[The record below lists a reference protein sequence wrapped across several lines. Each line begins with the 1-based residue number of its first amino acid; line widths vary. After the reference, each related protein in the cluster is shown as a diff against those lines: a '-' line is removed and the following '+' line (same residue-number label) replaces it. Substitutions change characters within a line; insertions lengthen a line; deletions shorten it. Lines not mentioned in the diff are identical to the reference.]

1 MDTSSRLHRA
11 IRVAA
16 ALLLLVV
23 TPLASAQFKL
33 LDDPWVSYDANRH
46 AIRVGDLFDAGTI
59 CYRYDQLP
67 QGKTVK
73 THRIV
78 FRLDPVY
85 TIRAYV
91 LVTFSDRTF
100 IEISEGSF
108 DKVPCVAAAA
118 LAAKSD
124 VATIAIDNDA
134 DAFDA
139 SCDGRWAVVV
149 GANSATP
156 VALVDLAAATQVA
169 TVPYAGKLARA
180 AAVGDDNS
188 SVLVVIDNPTNTDA
202 SAIRRLTI
210 GAAGTLVD
218 AGEELFLGSEYVIK
232 VRVAPG
238 SRIGVALTAAV
249 PSRLV
254 SFTIPGLRVVGS
266 VTLGGSIGSGLD
278 ISPAGDR
285 IYARSGR
292 RGVVPD
298 VVEGFGF
305 DSATGAIGQVPLT
318 VVSNVA
324 AFSGVA
330 YQDPLAISAD
340 GTVLVMTEE
349 DVGQP
354 PAGRVGVYSA
364 TTGAFVRALPQ
375 DAGARPLVV
384 STTSKC
390 PNKAGVQLIEY
401 YHAAFDHY
409 FVTGIADEI
418 TLLDNG
424 TLAGWS
430 RTGERLNVH
439 APGTAGTAATCR
451 FFSASFAPKSSHFYA
466 PTASECATV
475 KANPDWQFE
484 GEVFNTAPT
493 IDGTCPPPTL
503 PLYRM
508 YNNGQGGAPN
518 HRYTTRQDVRAAMLA
533 SGWIPE
539 GLGVGVVA
547 CVPP

>member
-218 AGEELFLGSEYVIK
+218 AGEELFLD
-232 VRVAPG
+232 
-238 SRIGVALTAAV
+238 
-249 PSRLV
+249 PS
-254 SFTIPGLRVVGS
+254 T
-266 VTLGGSIGSGLD
+266 
-278 ISPAGDR
+278 
-285 IYARSGR
+285 
-292 RGVVPD
+292 
-298 VVEGFGF
+298 
-305 DSATGAIGQVPLT
+305 
-318 VVSNVA
+318 
-324 AFSGVA
+324 
-330 YQDPLAISAD
+330 
-340 GTVLVMTEE
+340 
-349 DVGQP
+349 
-354 PAGRVGVYSA
+354 
-364 TTGAFVRALPQ
+364 
-375 DAGARPLVV
+375 
-384 STTSKC
+384 
-390 PNKAGVQLIEY
+390 
-401 YHAAFDHY
+401 
-409 FVTGIADEI
+409 
-418 TLLDNG
+418 
-424 TLAGWS
+424 
-430 RTGERLNVH
+430 
-439 APGTAGTAATCR
+439 
-451 FFSASFAPKSSHFYA
+451 
-466 PTASECATV
+466 
-475 KANPDWQFE
+475 
-484 GEVFNTAPT
+484 
-493 IDGTCPPPTL
+493 
-503 PLYRM
+503 
-508 YNNGQGGAPN
+508 
-518 HRYTTRQDVRAAMLA
+518 
-533 SGWIPE
+533 
-539 GLGVGVVA
+539 
-547 CVPP
+547 